1 MIQKR
6 QPTMSG
12 AEELSERLKYGLLAG
27 FALLMGGVAFL
38 FNSPREIYEGNLTIL
53 ASPANLLTDYMAL
66 TNVGSALFNVSLMT
80 LQAIWIVRMAD
91 AKINGPVIA
100 GILTIAGFAFFG
112 KNLFNSMPIS
122 IGAFTYAR
130 VTKVPIHKSLLA
142 ALFGTALAPL
152 VSELSFNLG
161 IGQPYGVFLGLGAS
175 FVSGFL
181 IPPLAHHFVTFTRG
195 FSLYN
200 VGFTCGIIGTVFI
213 SLMRNFGFEI
223 ETVNILASGYNGPF
237 SVLLYSLFSCMFLIG
252 LQINGWSFHGLKRI
266 MRHSGQLSTD
276 YLELGGL
283 GATLINMALLGFL
296 ATTYILLMGGEINGP
311 VLGGIFTVIG
321 FGAFGKN
328 IKNVLP
334 ILIGVTLMGRL
345 NYQDNQ
351 STIVLISALFG
362 TTLAPLAGR
371 YGNIAGI
378 IAGAMHLTLVM
389 NIGYLHGGV
398 NLYNN
403 GFSGGLVAS
412 ILVPI
417 LEAFQ
422 LHRTNQRALRRPVD
436 PADEVEVDRTN

>member
-1 MIQKR
+1 
-6 QPTMSG
+6 
-12 AEELSERLKYGLLAG
+12 
-27 FALLMGGVAFL
+27 
-38 FNSPREIYEGNLTIL
+38 
-53 ASPANLLTDYMAL
+53 
-66 TNVGSALFNVSLMT
+66 
-80 LQAIWIVRMAD
+80 
-91 AKINGPVIA
+91 
-100 GILTIAGFAFFG
+100 
-112 KNLFNSMPIS
+112 
-122 IGAFTYAR
+122 
-130 VTKVPIHKSLLA
+130 
-142 ALFGTALAPL
+142 
-152 VSELSFNLG
+152 
-161 IGQPYGVFLGLGAS
+161 
-175 FVSGFL
+175 
-181 IPPLAHHFVTFTRG
+181 
-195 FSLYN
+195 
-200 VGFTCGIIGTVFI
+200 
-213 SLMRNFGFEI
+213 MRNFGFEI

-328 IKNVLP
+328 VKNVLP

-417 LEAFQ
+417 LEAFH